1 MKLTDKPW
9 LKVGLLALITVGLFL
24 VLRFY
29 KLLSLPVFVDE
40 SIYIRWSQVMRAE
53 PTLRFLPLS
62 DGKQPLFMWLVIPAL
77 KLFQDPVFAGRTI
90 SVVAGFATLVP
101 VKLCLPSTRPPP
113 LSPTAPI
120 LHTHGGGALFFVSF
134 LQTRLFQKLGL
145 KAVSAT
151 ADAQN
156 VLINFFKLLLRSVKM
171 IDRRP

>member
-77 KLFQDPVFAGRTI
+77 KLFRDPVFAGRTI
-90 SVVAGFATLVP
+90 SVVAGFATLAAG
-101 VKLCLPSTRPPP
+101 LTDCCQCLEF
-113 LSPTAPI
+113 
-120 LHTHGGGALFFVSF
+120 GLFY
-134 LQTRLFQKLGL
+134 
-145 KAVSAT
+145 
-151 ADAQN
+151 
-156 VLINFFKLLLRSVKM
+156 
-171 IDRRP
+171 